1 MKHITCLHCGDTY
14 PDFDVAHVCSKGPYA
29 PKLNDNIKTGAA
41 IHAGDGGYSEGT
53 QEEYEKFVKIRNHSL
68 VKARL
73 KEFEKQSG
81 LEIYGLGAKQERWE
95 KTVEKFAELIVAE
108 CAEFTF
114 KYTSDEK
121 NIQEY
126 NQVGWD
132 FLSGDLRNAIRE
144 HFGVNK

>member
-1 MKHITCLHCGDTY
+1 MNERMQELYDQAFTLGT
-14 PDFDVAHVCSKGPYA
+14 S
-29 PKLNDNIKTGAA
+29 
-41 IHAGDGGYSEGT
+41 GYSNGE
-53 QEEYEKFVKIRNHSL
+53 L
-68 VKARL
+68 D
-73 KEFEKQSG
+73 
-81 LEIYGLGAKQERWE
+81 
-95 KTVEKFAELIVAE
+95 VEKFAELIVAE